1 MFSSEFSEIC
11 KNRFIERLWW
21 LLFRGGELLDF
32 CLLSIYRRWFSVP
45 LFLPLRG
52 SAVGCCRRAQ
62 HRRVFGVYALYGCRG
77 ILLGLAGPR
86 VPLVGRG
93 WIWWWG
99 LRLLLAGFAWLWW
112 ALAIW
117 LGGARGFPSGW
128 GILVRSWNLLYYK
141 LLLILFLWVFYSYI
155 FTCGVELL
163 I

>member
-21 LLFRGGELLDF
+21 LLFSGGELLDF
-32 CLLSIYRRWFSVP
+32 CVLSIYRRWFSVP

-52 SAVGCCRRAQ
+52 SAVGCCRRTR
-62 HRRVFGVYALYGCRG
+62 HWRVFSVCALHNCRG

-93 WIWWWG
+93 WIWRWG
-99 LRLLLAGFAWLWW
+99 LRLLSAGFALLWW
-112 ALAIW
+112 AFAVW
-117 LGGARGFPSGW
+117 FGGARGFPGGW
-128 GILVRSWNLLYYK
+128 GVWVRSWNLLYYE
-141 LLLILFLWVFYSYI
+141 LLLILFLLVFYSYI